1 MTLCV
6 ASHWLLD
13 LVTHRPDLL
22 LVPWGERFYG
32 LGLWNSRA
40 GTLVVELAMF
50 GVAVVLYARAT
61 QARDRPGRIGLWA
74 LVGFLGLVYW
84 VTSSAPRRRVNA
96 RSRSRP
102 SPCGFSCLG
111 PPGWTGT
118 EQSGPPGRRSR
129 VHRPDTVTDGHD
141 TGYTAC

>member
-50 GVAVVLYARAT
+50 GVAVSSTPAR
-61 QARDRPGRIGLWA
+61 RRPVIGRAESASGRWWA
-74 LVGFLGLVYW
+74 
-84 VTSSAPRRRVNA
+84 SSAL
-96 RSRSRP
+96 S
-102 SPCGFSCLG
+102 
-111 PPGWTGT
+111 TG
-118 EQSGPPGRRSR
+118 
-129 VHRPDTVTDGHD
+129 
-141 TGYTAC
+141 